1 MTETICRMYPRP
13 DIATAA
19 ADAVKRSGLQ
29 ASLVHVVAP
38 EDVSTL
44 PIDDVVKAVTTCGVS
59 RAKAQIYAQGLSR
72 GEALV
77 VVHAPF
83 TAAEAASLELAKF
96 QPIPS
101 GVPDAEPTRLPEWDE
116 SAPFS
121 FALRLPTK
129 SSDPTPFSRF
139 WNLPLL
145 RESRAGD
152 PENLEII
159 SLFSKKANLFSGVF
173 AAPMLSK
180 VATPLSN
187 FFGLAASSKSATP
200 LSDWL
205 HIPTLIRK
213 GD

>member
-1 MTETICRMYPRP
+1 MTETICRMYPRS

-19 ADAVKRSGLQ
+19 ADAVKRSGLR

-38 EDVSTL
+38 EGADKL
-44 PIDDVVKAVTTCGVS
+44 PMDDVVKAVASCGVP
-59 RAKAQIYAQGLSR
+59 RAKAQIYAQGVSR

-83 TAAEAASLELAKF
+83 TAAEAASLELSKF

-101 GVPDAEPTRLPEWDE
+101 GVPDAEPDRLPEWDE
-116 SAPFS
+116 SAPLS
-121 FALRLPTK
+121 AALRLPTK

-139 WNLPLL
+139 WNLPVL
-145 RESRAGD
+145 RQSRAGD

-159 SLFSKKANLFSGVF
+159 SLFSRKANLFSGVF

-187 FFGLAASSKSATP
+187 MLGLAAISKGATP

-205 HIPTLIRK
+205 RIPTLIQK
-213 GD
+213 ND